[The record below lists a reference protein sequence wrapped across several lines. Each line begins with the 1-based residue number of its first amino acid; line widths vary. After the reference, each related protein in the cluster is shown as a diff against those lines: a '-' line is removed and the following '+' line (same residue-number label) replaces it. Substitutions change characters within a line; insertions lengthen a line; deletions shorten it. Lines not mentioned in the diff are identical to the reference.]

1 LRLHLR
7 RFGDGEPLVCLHGVT
22 EYGGHFRRL
31 AARLPGHAVLAPDL
45 RGHGRSEREPPWGL
59 EQHLEDVLETV
70 DPLLSGKEP
79 RDWLGHSFGGRLCV
93 ELAVRRPEL
102 VRRLVLLDPAL
113 RLQPNNAF
121 QLAEIERTDE
131 GWPPRVRGRLFHT
144 PSELLAEEQA
154 DGNSRSQAAVVALF
168 GELARPSPPFPRVPT
183 LLVLGRDE
191 SVVGPRRRA
200 LYAEALGP
208 LLETVVVPG
217 GHTVLWDAFEETA
230 AAVSGWL
237 SRPTPA

>member
-1 LRLHLR
+1 VAAQVER
-7 RFGDGEPLVCLHGVT
+7 EPLVCLHGVT
-22 EYGGHFRRL
+22 GYGGHFRRL
-31 AARLPGHAVLAPDL
+31 AERLPERRVLAPDL
-45 RGHGRSEREPPWGL
+45 RGHGESEREPPWGL

-70 DPLLSGKEP
+70 GDQPC
-79 RDWLGHSFGGRLCV
+79 DWLGHSFGGRLCV

-113 RLQPNNAF
+113 RLQPENAF
-121 QLAEIERTDE
+121 RFAETEREDD
-131 GWPPRVRGRLFHT
+131 GSWPPRVRGRLFHT
-144 PSELLAEEQA
+144 PPGLLAEEQA
-154 DGNSRSQAAVVALF
+154 DGNSRSQAAVVAIF

-183 LLVLGRDE
+183 LLVLGREE

-208 LLETVVVPG
+208 LLETVLVRG

-230 AAVSGWL
+230 AAVSAWL
-237 SRPTPA
+237 RRPTPA